1 MVNKN
6 FLFVIL
12 LVFTMF
18 SVSALDSLGT
28 YTQGEEVEICQIC
41 SDATFITHS
50 IKFPNSTFAVQ
61 NINLTAV
68 GNGLFC
74 KEFNGTLIDGRY
86 DVMGISDGCDKTFA
100 TFFTVSL
107 NGKDA
112 PEGIVIVIFSII
124 FIVIIGFGI
133 VYFIK
138 ALGHVFELD
147 MDIIDTAVLI
157 STYLALFIFTYFAK
171 EYLANAVVNDL
182 LGLALSIGA
191 YTHVLFPVIGFLVSF
206 ILTNLKFKQKSQ
218 ITY

>member
-1 MVNKN
+1 M
-6 FLFVIL
+6 I
-12 LVFTMF
+12 T

-28 YTQGEEVEICQIC
+28 VSQGDKVQVCQVC
-41 SDATFITHS
+41 SDATYITHF

-74 KEFNGTLIDGRY
+74 KEFNQTIVDGRY
-86 DVMGISDGCDKTFA
+86 DVIGISDGCDKTFA
-100 TFFTVSL
+100 TFFNVSL

-112 PEGIVIVIFSII
+112 PEGIVIVIFSLI
-124 FIVIIGFGI
+124 FIGIVGFGI

-138 ALGHVFELD
+138 ALGHVMELD

-191 YTHVLFPVIGFLVSF
+191 YTHIFFPVVGFLVSF